1 MKKFTKGCL
10 ITALVLFVL
19 GCAFYIICGVMGG
32 FGQLKAWNGHTFHMW
47 GHEMR
52 LAYSGYGFWYITDAD
67 ADSGVE
73 PADWADNGDQVG
85 KGEKEKSTRENTG
98 CGSRGVS
105 GGSAL
110 RRMSVSG
117 YFI

>member
-67 ADSGVE
+67 ADSERKLFVTFTSLMV
-73 PADWADNGDQVG
+73 NISMLII
-85 KGEKEKSTRENTG
+85 ST
-98 CGSRGVS
+98 
-105 GGSAL
+105 
-110 RRMSVSG
+110 
-117 YFI
+117 I